1 MLRIDDLH
9 KDFGDVVALDG
20 CNLTVERGQMLGL
33 LGPNGA
39 GKTTTMRAIFGLVRP
54 DTGTLSWNGEPI
66 SRSVRRRFGYMPE
79 ERGLYPKLTV
89 RWQLAYLG
97 RLHGMRASAA
107 LAAANQWLEVFALE
121 ERADSKLRELSHG
134 NQQRVQL
141 IAALIHDPELIVLD
155 EPFTGLDPI
164 GAASMADILRDQTE
178 AGKAVVFSSHQ
189 LDVVEDLCRDAVILD
204 RGRVVLEGTV
214 KALRSVSPDRYVE
227 VVGTDQS
234 WTAGLPGVEVMERSE
249 DRIRVRIGSSVGFE
263 DVARALARQR
273 VSEFIFEPPPLSEV
287 FKKAVER

>member
-1 MLRIDDLH
+1 VLRIDDLH